1 MKQKYLI
8 FTLAMILIAVL
19 FFTLSG
25 ALIGKKV
32 NKIGQLDRSIKI
44 AQEKLN
50 SAKVMD
56 QQLSQFSLIIDNSLT
71 KDKSFTF
78 EEVNAFVK
86 NLADLADQNKIAVL
100 AIYPKEI
107 QSSLNLVEQQ
117 YIMELNTTYVQLGQ
131 FLGHL
136 EALDN
141 IVKINMLD
149 VMPLTEADTGQ
160 AGSKTGV
167 VTGPRIARYKVALE
181 LSVFKVQREA

>member
-8 FTLAMILIAVL
+8 FTLGMILIAVL

-25 ALIGKKV
+25 ALIGKK
-32 NKIGQLDRSIKI
+32 IGKVVQLDRSIKI

-56 QQLSQFSLIIDNSLT
+56 QQLSQFSIIIENSLT
-71 KDKSFTF
+71 KEKSFSH

-107 QSSLNLVEQQ
+107 QSSANLVEQQ
-117 YIMELNTTYVQLGQ
+117 YIIELNTTYVQLGQ
-131 FLGHL
+131 FLGNL

-141 IVKINMLD
+141 IVKINTLD
-149 VMPLTEADTGQ
+149 VMPLTYADTGQ
-160 AGSKTGV
+160 SKKKTDTEA
-167 VTGPRIARYKVALE
+167 VTRIARYKVSLE
-181 LSVFKVQREA
+181 LSVFKVKREA